1 MGSIDMNISGGQ
13 HGRIDDIKAEYVRML
28 APLKERFDGTENGLT
43 SAPLMKGT
51 KFTGNMYDG
60 KPFRILFVG
69 RAVNGWEIPF
79 DFDTTEELV
88 NQIFDS
94 AIDMK
99 SIGDGKV
106 YAENGD
112 EIYNYNKSPFFQL
125 CHAIISQ
132 YGFGDDWSE
141 RMAWTN
147 LYKVAPFRTG
157 NPGNGLI
164 RETLGSCSRILRKE
178 ISYLRPTHIVFITDA
193 WWYKP
198 NGKGLD
204 EMAFVNEI
212 GVDLYE
218 NTSEIIIGSGISE
231 AFHFCPKMVI
241 TKRPESAKM
250 TRPEQAKAIFAA
262 FADME
267 RGEPD

>member
-1 MGSIDMNISGGQ
+1 MKTIDINISGGQ

-28 APLKERFDGTENGLT
+28 MPYKDKFDGTQNGLT
-43 SAPLMKGT
+43 SVPLMKGS
-51 KFTGNMYDG
+51 KYTGNIYDG
-60 KPFRILFVG
+60 KPFRILFIG

-79 DFDTTEELV
+79 NFDTTEELV

-94 AIDMK
+94 AIDLR
-99 SIGDGKV
+99 SVGIGKV
-106 YAENGD
+106 FGENGD

-125 CHAIISQ
+125 CHAIINQ

-147 LYKVAPFRTG
+147 LYKVAPFSAG
-157 NPGNGLI
+157 NPSNGLI
-164 RETLGSCSRILRKE
+164 RETLSSCARILRKE
-178 ISYLRPTHIVFITDA
+178 IAYLRPTHIVFITDA

-204 EMAFVNEI
+204 DMAFVNEI
-212 GVDLYE
+212 GINLYE
-218 NTSEIIIGSGISE
+218 NTSEIIVGSGISE
-231 AFHFCPKMVI
+231 AFHFCPNVVI

-250 TRPEQAKAIFAA
+250 SRVEQANAIFEA
-262 FADME
+262 FADNGKGKMN
-267 RGEPD
+267 